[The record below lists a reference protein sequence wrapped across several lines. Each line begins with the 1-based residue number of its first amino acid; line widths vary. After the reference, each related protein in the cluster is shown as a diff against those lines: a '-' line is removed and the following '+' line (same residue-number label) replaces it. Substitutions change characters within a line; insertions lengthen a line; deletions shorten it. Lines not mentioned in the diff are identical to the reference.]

1 LLIVVDLEQQ
11 IERLDRLSPAQLR
24 SLWRDVYR
32 APAPDLSPGLLAR
45 GIAYR
50 QQERLHGGLSR
61 TAEKQIA
68 AITKRLERT
77 GSVTYPHFVTLKTGT
92 RLVRSWNGK
101 VHSVLVCEAGF
112 EFDGRQYA
120 SLTQIA
126 RDITGAR
133 WSGPRFFGLKKTVT
147 DRRLAASYD

>member
-1 LLIVVDLEQQ
+1 MANIDQQ
-11 IERLDRLSPAQLR
+11 IEQLGLLSPAQLR
-24 SLWRDVYR
+24 SRWREVYR
-32 APAPDLSPGLLAR
+32 APAPDLSPALLAR

-61 TAEKQIA
+61 AAEKQIG

-77 GSVTYPHFVTLKTGT
+77 GSVTDPHAVTIKPGT

-101 VHSVLVCEAGF
+101 VHSVLVCETGY
-112 EFDGRQYA
+112 EFDGRLYA

-126 RDITGAR
+126 RDITGAH
-133 WSGPRFFGLKKTVT
+133 WSGPRFFGLKKPVAH
-147 DRRLAASYD
+147 RRLADCGE